1 MPAQTRPQGSAMV
14 TATVREWHDEEGWGV
29 LDAPEHARRSPQQ
42 WTGRLRLRVARQTAA
57 VCSRTAARASLV
69 SIMPLRTRTT

>member
-1 MPAQTRPQGSAMV
+1 M
-14 TATVREWHDEEGWGV
+14 TATVRAWHDEEGWGV
-29 LDAPEHARRSPQQ
+29 LDSSEHARRSPQQ
-42 WTGRLRLRVARQTAA
+42 WTGRLRLRLHRLRVAPQTAA